1 MKREG
6 IRYAALDILFSS
18 VVYILFMDKLTLWAV
33 NNETIRRYFPSTTY
47 PGGAHWAVPL
57 PIHAAAFVV
66 LILYIKLLAEAELK
80 DYYLSGPPKLRWI
93 LVGLLSVVFYTT
105 TVQLILPGKWIVQIG
120 EPPLSSVLAAVR
132 KSVITYLTNAQYFPV
147 LLMGGVFYGA
157 LRRRM
162 SLKSALFAV
171 GGIIAVL
178 SYNGITSAADVT
190 YMLFCG
196 IQGAAFGLIAEYTGS
211 VWSALLM
218 DFPFVI
224 LMEHQVINLFQGY
237 AHWSP
242 MDAGVLLIHQPN
254 NPDRLLN
261 ELMIG
266 TSAYD
271 HACTVPM
278 AIFYLLVIAY
288 LFAKI
293 RKRSGS
299 PE

>member
-1 MKREG
+1 
-6 IRYAALDILFSS
+6 
-18 VVYILFMDKLTLWAV
+18 
-33 NNETIRRYFPSTTY
+33 
-47 PGGAHWAVPL
+47 
-57 PIHAAAFVV
+57 
-66 LILYIKLLAEAELK
+66 
-80 DYYLSGPPKLRWI
+80 
-93 LVGLLSVVFYTT
+93 
-105 TVQLILPGKWIVQIG
+105 
-120 EPPLSSVLAAVR
+120 
-132 KSVITYLTNAQYFPV
+132 
-147 LLMGGVFYGA
+147 
-157 LRRRM
+157 M

-224 LMEHQVINLFQGY
+224 LMEHQVINLFHGY

-242 MDAGVLLIHQPN
+242 LDAGVLLIHQPN

-266 TSAYD
+266 TGAYD

-288 LFAKI
+288 LYAKI